1 MKLPRRQFLHLAAGA
16 AALAILLSQDLA
28 ADAAEIK
35 VLSTNAIIS
44 VTDELYGQFERAT
57 GNKLT
62 VRYEFGP
69 VLNREIESG
78 GAVFDVAILSLD
90 VAGLVR
96 QGKIVEGTRTVLGR
110 TGIGVGVRRGASK
123 PDISTAEAF
132 KRTLLN
138 AKSVAYSQEGSS
150 GLYFIGLIERLGIAE
165 EMKPKLRP
173 QPGTVPT
180 AQAVVTGDAEIVVV
194 GAALV
199 YLVSGAELVG
209 WLPAEL
215 QSYVVFTGGVSATAK
230 EPETA
235 RALLNFMTTPEAAA
249 TLKAKGL
256 EPVKP

>member
-1 MKLPRRQFLHLAAGA
+1 LKLPRRNFLHLAAGA
-16 AALAILLSQDLA
+16 AALAILLLQDLA

-35 VLSTNAIIS
+35 VLSTNAITS

-69 VLNREIESG
+69 VLNREIASG
-78 GAVFDVAILSLD
+78 GTVFDVAILSLD

-110 TGIGVGVRRGASK
+110 TGIGVGVRKGA
-123 PDISTAEAF
+123 
-132 KRTLLN
+132 
-138 AKSVAYSQEGSS
+138 
-150 GLYFIGLIERLGIAE
+150 
-165 EMKPKLRP
+165 
-173 QPGTVPT
+173 
-180 AQAVVTGDAEIVVV
+180 
-194 GAALV
+194 
-199 YLVSGAELVG
+199 VG

-215 QSYVVFTGGVSATAK
+215 QSYVIFTGGVSATAK

-235 RALLNFMTTPEAAA
+235 RTLLNFMTTPEAAA
-249 TLKAKGL
+249 TLKVKGL